1 MSHQR
6 KIKLT
11 IAYDGTD
18 YHGWQVQPGL
28 PTVQE
33 TLCQAATLLIGRKTH
48 VHGASRTDA
57 GVHALGQAG
66 LIEVISRIPT
76 ENFPR
81 ALTDRLPAGMAVL
94 DACEVDK
101 QFDLMGD
108 VTSKLYRYTICISK
122 ARPVLNMRYCWHLPG
137 PIDIAAMQAAARYLV
152 GKQDFR
158 SLASAADKRQSSVR
172 TIFSCE
178 VTRTTDATNDWL
190 HINVQGDGFLYN
202 MVRNIVGTLVDIG
215 HGRWTPD
222 KMTEIL
228 AARDRSAAGQLAPAS
243 GLCLEWIEY

>member
-1 MSHQR
+1 MSLQR

-28 PTVQE
+28 QTVQE
-33 TLCQAATLLIGRKTH
+33 TLCRAATSLIGRKTH

-66 LIEVISRIPT
+66 LVEIISPIPT
-76 ENFPR
+76 KNFPR

-101 QFDLMGD
+101 KFDLMGD
-108 VTSKLYRYTICISK
+108 VTCKLYRYTICISRL
-122 ARPVLNMRYCWHLPG
+122 RPVLHMRYCWHLPG
-137 PIDIAAMQAAARYLV
+137 PIEVEAMQDAAQALV

-158 SLASAADKRQSSVR
+158 SFASAGDKRQSSVR
-172 TIFSCE
+172 TIFACAIRGYAS
-178 VTRTTDATNDWL
+178 L
-190 HINVQGDGFLYN
+190 
-202 MVRNIVGTLVDIG
+202 
-215 HGRWTPD
+215 
-222 KMTEIL
+222 
-228 AARDRSAAGQLAPAS
+228 RS
-243 GLCLEWIEY
+243 

>member
-11 IAYDGTD
+11 IAYDGTG

-33 TLCQAATLLIGRKTH
+33 TLCQAATSLIGRKTH

-66 LIEVISRIPT
+66 LIEVISPIPT
-76 ENFPR
+76 ENLPR

-94 DACEVDK
+94 DACEVGRK
-101 QFDLMGD
+101 FDLIGD
-108 VTSKLYRYTICISK
+108 VTRKLYRYTICISK
-122 ARPVLNMRYCWHLPG
+122 ARPVLDMRYCWHLPG
-137 PIDIAAMQAAARYLV
+137 QIELEAMQDAAQYLV

-158 SLASAADKRQSSVR
+158 SFASAGDKRQSSVR
-172 TIFSCE
+172 TIFACDVAPCDDGVSH
-178 VTRTTDATNDWL
+178 WI
-190 HINVQGDGFLYN
+190 HIDVQGDGFLYN
-202 MVRNIVGTLVDIG
+202 MVRNIVGTLVDVG

-222 KMTEIL
+222 TIPEIL
-228 AARDRSAAGQLAPAS
+228 AARDRCAAGQLAPAS
-243 GLCLEWIEY
+243 GLCLRWIKY